1 MQDFMGE
8 TLISNFIIF
17 LIRSYKRFLSP
28 HLKSSC
34 RYYPTCSEYAIDAI
48 EQKGLIIG
56 VRTAIIRLLRC
67 NGLFKG
73 GYDPVK

>member
-1 MQDFMGE
+1 MGE
-8 TLISNFIIF
+8 TLIKNFVIS
-17 LIRSYKRFLSP
+17 LIRIYKRFLSP
-28 HLKSSC
+28 HLRNSC
-34 RYYPTCSEYAIDAI
+34 RYYPTCSDYAVEAI

-67 NGLFKG
+67 NSFFKG

>member
-1 MQDFMGE
+1 MQNFMGE
-8 TLISNFIIF
+8 TLIRNFVIS
-17 LIRSYKRFLSP
+17 LIRVYKRFLSP

-34 RYYPTCSEYAIDAI
+34 RYYPTCSEYAIEAI

-56 VRTAIIRLLRC
+56 VRTAITRILRC
-67 NGLFKG
+67 NGFFKG